1 MLCGR
6 DLLANVT
13 SVHGCIQV
21 VEYVVSGKPLD
32 ALVRI
37 VRNLEPERPFVDAR
51 IDLVRFVFEPVSRKE
66 IQLLLHKGSFRNNRL
81 WSNRVCQPSAETM
94 QLAWPTPH
102 EFRGGTVR
110 DFPHAT

>member
-13 SVHGCIQV
+13 SVQGGIQV
-21 VEYVVSGKPLD
+21 VEDVVSGKPLD

-66 IQLLLHKGSFRNNRL
+66 I
-81 WSNRVCQPSAETM
+81 
-94 QLAWPTPH
+94 
-102 EFRGGTVR
+102 
-110 DFPHAT
+110 